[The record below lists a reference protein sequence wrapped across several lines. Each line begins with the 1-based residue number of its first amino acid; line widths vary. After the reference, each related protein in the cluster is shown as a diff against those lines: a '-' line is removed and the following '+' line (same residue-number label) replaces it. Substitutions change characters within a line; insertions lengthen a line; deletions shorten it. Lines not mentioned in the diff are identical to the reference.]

1 MLKYIVFSLILSFI
15 SALTAAQVPGQV
27 PDLIKLK
34 LSAEAARM
42 ADLPAGVYEQKPAFG
57 VEELDKIMAQVGG
70 TSVIRAHIRVL
81 DKMWEQNNG
90 FDRWFL
96 IPLNG
101 KTEPETAISAFAASP
116 LVEFAQPEY
125 LLYLS
130 AMPNDPLLSVNW
142 GFQNTVQFPAWSPP
156 GSSSGS
162 HSGTLVGQSGFDAD
176 IFEAWDRAQVYGS
189 QDIVI
194 AIIDSGVD
202 LAHPD
207 LSLVTG
213 YDYGDNDPDPTDTH
227 GHGTSVSGI
236 AAAIAGNGAGTAGVA
251 GNTKVMPLK
260 VMDSSGVISYTSVA
274 NAVIHAAD
282 NGADL
287 INLSLG
293 GVGTEGQNPA
303 TDAALEYAYAIAG
316 IPIFAATGNQ
326 NQSTIHYPSNH
337 NKVISVGAASPGG
350 RRKSTTSI
358 DGEYWWGSNY
368 GAIIQDAATAVD
380 ILGPTILPTT
390 DIIGT
395 GGLSSGEYY
404 NWFNGTSCATPFV
417 AGVAAL
423 LLSAKP
429 NLSPAEIREAI
440 TASATDMIIDGGLG
454 WDRFTGYG
462 LINANA
468 ALDYIADPPIISWTP
483 QSITESLE
491 PGQSASIPVQIG
503 NSGERDLEFSLS
515 RIPIE
520 TTVFSEGF
528 ENGGYVTAGW
538 SSVLNSGNQHWLWG
552 SGGAYNSNPSSAY
565 EGSVN
570 ARFFNSGTSY
580 ISASLVSPQLD
591 LSGAFYATLTFHH
604 VQALRFGQDKLTV
617 SYRNSASGLWTS
629 LAFYGGNVDS
639 WTQRTIILPNLS
651 ADYYLSFTGT
661 STSSAGWG
669 VGLDAVAIK
678 VVYAYEAP
686 WISIAGAPSF
696 SGVVSS
702 SDNLNLN
709 LELSAASLAEGVYTT
724 HLVLNSNSSPD
735 PLIQIPISLT
745 VGPTA
750 GLASPQVSL
759 SLDSGFIRLEWTE
772 VPGAARYRVFSSADP
787 GGEFSLLGETS
798 SLFYQASGD
807 QSRGFFRVSAVNP

>member
-287 INLSLG
+287 INLS
-293 GVGTEGQNPA
+293 
-303 TDAALEYAYAIAG
+303 
-316 IPIFAATGNQ
+316 
-326 NQSTIHYPSNH
+326 
-337 NKVISVGAASPGG
+337 
-350 RRKSTTSI
+350 
-358 DGEYWWGSNY
+358 
-368 GAIIQDAATAVD
+368 
-380 ILGPTILPTT
+380 
-390 DIIGT
+390 
-395 GGLSSGEYY
+395 
-404 NWFNGTSCATPFV
+404 
-417 AGVAAL
+417 
-423 LLSAKP
+423 
-429 NLSPAEIREAI
+429 
-440 TASATDMIIDGGLG
+440 
-454 WDRFTGYG
+454 
-462 LINANA
+462 
-468 ALDYIADPPIISWTP
+468 
-483 QSITESLE
+483 
-491 PGQSASIPVQIG
+491 
-503 NSGERDLEFSLS
+503 
-515 RIPIE
+515 
-520 TTVFSEGF
+520 
-528 ENGGYVTAGW
+528 
-538 SSVLNSGNQHWLWG
+538 
-552 SGGAYNSNPSSAY
+552 
-565 EGSVN
+565 
-570 ARFFNSGTSY
+570 
-580 ISASLVSPQLD
+580 
-591 LSGAFYATLTFHH
+591 
-604 VQALRFGQDKLTV
+604 
-617 SYRNSASGLWTS
+617 
-629 LAFYGGNVDS
+629 
-639 WTQRTIILPNLS
+639 
-651 ADYYLSFTGT
+651 
-661 STSSAGWG
+661 
-669 VGLDAVAIK
+669 
-678 VVYAYEAP
+678 
-686 WISIAGAPSF
+686 
-696 SGVVSS
+696 
-702 SDNLNLN
+702 
-709 LELSAASLAEGVYTT
+709 
-724 HLVLNSNSSPD
+724 
-735 PLIQIPISLT
+735 
-745 VGPTA
+745 
-750 GLASPQVSL
+750 
-759 SLDSGFIRLEWTE
+759 
-772 VPGAARYRVFSSADP
+772 
-787 GGEFSLLGETS
+787 
-798 SLFYQASGD
+798 
-807 QSRGFFRVSAVNP
+807 